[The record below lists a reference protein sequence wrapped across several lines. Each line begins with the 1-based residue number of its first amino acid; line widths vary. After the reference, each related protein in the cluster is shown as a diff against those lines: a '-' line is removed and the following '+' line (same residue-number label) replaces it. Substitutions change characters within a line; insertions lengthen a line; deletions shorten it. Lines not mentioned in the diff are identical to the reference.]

1 MTDITHQTDEQSE
14 HLAGNPFSDPAS
26 PLTVRIRLERWVGDY
41 AQEIG
46 SVEFDGRA
54 VFDAEPLSTIAN
66 DLSDL
71 DWVLH
76 SATAAGLVD
85 EHDGPFTVEEPE
97 DLAEYIEHRENA
109 GMTEAYPSA
118 ADSLA
123 AARAEHL
130 NTKLEDAIA
139 EVKRLREALGV
150 TGVEQCSCR
159 TASSEPHDAPSDAPS
174 DAEVLAGLNAENP
187 RAATDDLSDW
197 GEWSINRMRAALSAA
212 GRVRAAARATGR

>member
-1 MTDITHQTDEQSE
+1 MTDITDQTDEQSK
-14 HLAGNPFSDPAS
+14 HLGGNQFSDPAS
-26 PLTVRIRLERWVGDY
+26 PLTVRIRFERWVGDY
-41 AQEIG
+41 AQEVG

-66 DLSDL
+66 DMSDL

-85 EHDGPFTVEEPE
+85 EHDGPFTVEVPE

-109 GMTEAYPSA
+109 GMIEAYPSA

-130 NTKLEDAIA
+130 NAKLEGAIA

-150 TGVEQCSCR
+150 TGGEQCSCR
-159 TASSEPHDAPSDAPS
+159 AASSEPHDAPS

-197 GEWSINRMRAALSAA
+197 GDWSINRMRAALSAA